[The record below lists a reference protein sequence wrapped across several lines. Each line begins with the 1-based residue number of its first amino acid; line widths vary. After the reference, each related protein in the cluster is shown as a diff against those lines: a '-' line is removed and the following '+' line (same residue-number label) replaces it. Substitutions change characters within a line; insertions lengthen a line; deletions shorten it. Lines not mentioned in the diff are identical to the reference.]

1 MRSQRISMRVSEI
14 SQIEDNKEHSPIP
27 FNPNRGLSEGTNESL
42 TSLEEDLIESFDN
55 SLPAD
60 FQYSP
65 HRTVIAI
72 PNHLVS
78 SKAFRKIMVNHQE
91 EQKANI
97 PTRRK
102 KKQISIQYKNYTEEL
117 KSVRG
122 NQKEQKESE
131 GRKSL
136 TCRNPVLIQDLE
148 APIKNDI
155 EELRLENLELRQK
168 IKQQQILF
176 DSKKYSLKC
185 QKEALVQ
192 ELAKYNTR
200 VELLEEENLQLAK
213 SNNISSLDAFTSID
227 QEIMNR
233 FVREKEI
240 QSTPIV
246 TSTSTQTNAETKL
259 LQHLKQEV
267 KNYANKLTKYK
278 NEQAGSKELILKLQ
292 KMLAICETEKND
304 SEKQRL
310 AIAAQLQ
317 ATKYKYDLDK
327 KSTNGIISE
336 LRLKMSNLE
345 AEKKV
350 LGEENGRLKE
360 EIAIIDEQ
368 PEVLKVMTEKLS
380 HYEEL
385 YTRFARSSKD
395 NKKLAEEYKQKLND
409 VERSTGSFKDENGK
423 LLDRIKELKREIEQ
437 LKIEN
442 LKQRQLFTEKCKGY
456 KEIRTELRKKLKQ
469 KDDMLLKLQKKIN
482 LMKNYKKDTQH
493 DSSSIEPEVIEDK
506 IFSRPKSLENT
517 GVHYLKDLGTT
528 MQFADL
534 PIKLKKKFEGVIEVN
549 NKITQLASER
559 TTHNK
564 RGISHERI
572 NNMNANPAD
581 KSKSFCFDEASTRMC
596 GKNVLLYNYYRKT
609 YI

>member
-1 MRSQRISMRVSEI
+1 VSEI
-14 SQIEDNKEHSPIP
+14 SQVESNKEYSPIP
-27 FNPNRGLSEGTNESL
+27 FNSNQGLSEGTNESL
-42 TSLEEDLIESFDN
+42 TSLEEDLIDSFDS

-65 HRTVIAI
+65 HKTLITI

-78 SKAFRKIMVNHQE
+78 SKIFEQIITSHQE
-91 EQKANI
+91 GQRVSI

-122 NQKEQKESE
+122 NKKKQKENE

-136 TCRNPVLIQDLE
+136 TCRNPILIQDLE
-148 APIKNDI
+148 VPIKNDM
-155 EELRLENLELRQK
+155 EELRLENLELKQK

-176 DSKKYSLKC
+176 DSKKHSLKY

-200 VELLEEENLQLAK
+200 VELLEEENLLLVK
-213 SNNISSLDAFTSID
+213 HNNTPLIDAFTSID
-227 QEIMNR
+227 QEIVNKFR
-233 FVREKEI
+233 REREVQI
-240 QSTPIV
+240 MPSV
-246 TSTSTQTNAETKL
+246 TSISTQTEGESKL
-259 LQHLKQEV
+259 HHLKQEV

-278 NEQAGSKELILKLQ
+278 NEHAESKELIHKLQ
-292 KMLAICETEKND
+292 KMLTVYESERNE
-304 SEKQRL
+304 SEKKRL
-310 AIAAQLQ
+310 AIAAHLQ

-327 KSTNGIISE
+327 KSSSGIISE
-336 LRLKMSNLE
+336 LRLKILNLE
-345 AEKKV
+345 AENKV

-360 EIAIIDEQ
+360 EITIIDEQ
-368 PEVLKVMTEKLS
+368 PEVLKEMTEKLS

-395 NKKLAEEYKQKLND
+395 NKKLAEEYRQKLNGI
-409 VERSTGSFKDENGK
+409 ERNMDSYKGENSK
-423 LLDRIKELKREIEQ
+423 LVDRIRELKREIEQ
-437 LKIEN
+437 LKMEN

-456 KEIRTELRKKLKQ
+456 KEIRIELRKKLKQ

-482 LMKNYKKDTQH
+482 AMKNYKKDIVQH
-493 DSSSIEPEVIEDK
+493 NLSSLDPEIIEAK

-528 MQFADL
+528 IQFAEL
-534 PIKLKKKFEGVIEVN
+534 PIKLKKKFGGVIEVN
-549 NKITQLASER
+549 SKITQLASER

-572 NNMNANPAD
+572 NNINPNVAD
-581 KSKSFCFDEASTRMC
+581 KSKSFCFDEASTGMC
-596 GKNVLLYNYYRKT
+596 AKNVLLHIHHRKIHT
-609 YI
+609 